1 MALKQENIFCNSKD
15 VLKDCY
21 LVGFNLGTTCQRLA
35 NACVLYREC
44 TQFDTRCG
52 KVLLFYSNYSFSLYF
67 FISFFLQLILQFFAH
82 NIIFAATNYSY
93 FLYYQACPTGR
104 RLVQDFSLDYY
115 TVLAGGTL
123 DERYKV
129 RLLFQKISLDH
140 FIVLERSTLDGRC
153 KARLLFQNISL
164 DFYTVQKYILDLYKV
179 LEGSTLDEIY
189 KVRLLFQNIS
199 LDYYIVL
206 EGSTLDEIYKVRF

>member
-67 FISFFLQLILQFFAH
+67 FISFFFTINLAIFLRITLFLQLQIIHTFYIIRHAQLVEDWCKTFHLTTIL
-82 NIIFAATNYSY
+82 Y
-93 FLYYQACPTGR
+93 L
-104 RLVQDFSLDYY
+104 LV
-115 TVLAGGTL
+115 VL
-123 DERYKV
+123 
-129 RLLFQKISLDH
+129 
-140 FIVLERSTLDGRC
+140 
-153 KARLLFQNISL
+153 
-164 DFYTVQKYILDLYKV
+164 
-179 LEGSTLDEIY
+179 
-189 KVRLLFQNIS
+189 
-199 LDYYIVL
+199 
-206 EGSTLDEIYKVRF
+206 